1 MIHLTTKNN
10 LKSSFSSILG
20 LVLII
25 AGIVLL
31 SACSKSDNNDQQ
43 PTACAIRAAYKND
56 SSATQRAQMIAFCN
70 NNGITYTIHP
80 SGILYQ
86 IITPGDTAKPNL
98 CASLTMTY
106 TGKLMTGI
114 QFDKGTIT
122 YQIGYLSS
130 IYLYKSLLMKTG
142 IQFDKGTITY
152 PLKDLIVGWQIAVP
166 LIGKGGKIKMVIPSS
181 LAYGPNANGS
191 IPANSPLYFEMSI
204 D

>member
-1 MIHLTTKNN
+1 MIHLTPKNT
-10 LKSSFSSILG
+10 LKTSYSSIISLF
-20 LVLII
+20 LII
-25 AGIVLL
+25 AGIALL
-31 SACSKSDNNDQQ
+31 TACNKSDNNDPQS
-43 PTACAIRAAYKND
+43 TACAIKASYTND
-56 SSATQRAQMIAFCN
+56 SNAAQRAQMIAFCN

-98 CASLTMTY
+98 CNSLTMTY
-106 TGKLMTGI
+106 AGKLM
-114 QFDKGTIT
+114 
-122 YQIGYLSS
+122 
-130 IYLYKSLLMKTG
+130 TG

>member
-1 MIHLTTKNN
+1 MIHLTPKNN
-10 LKSSFSSILG
+10 LKTSLSTFLSLFLL
-20 LVLII
+20 LVGI
-25 AGIVLL
+25 ALL
-31 SACSKSDNNDQQ
+31 SACSKSDKTDPQS
-43 PTACAIRAAYKND
+43 TACAVKAEYKND
-56 SSATQRAQMIAFCN
+56 SSATQRALMVAYCN

-98 CASLTMTY
+98 CTSLTMTY

-122 YQIGYLSS
+122 YA
-130 IYLYKSLLMKTG
+130 
-142 IQFDKGTITY
+142 
-152 PLKDLIVGWQIAVP
+152 LKDLIVGWQIAVP

-191 IPANSPLYFEMSI
+191 IPANSPLYFEMNI

>member
-1 MIHLTTKNN
+1 MIHLTSKNN
-10 LKSSFSSILG
+10 LKTSLSTFLSLFIL
-20 LVLII
+20 LVGI
-25 AGIVLL
+25 ALL
-31 SACSKSDNNDQQ
+31 SACSKSDKTDPQS
-43 PTACAIRAAYKND
+43 TACAVKAEYKND
-56 SSATQRAQMIAFCN
+56 SSATQRALMVAYCN

-98 CASLTMTY
+98 CTSLTMTY
-106 TGKLMTGI
+106 TGKLM
-114 QFDKGTIT
+114 
-122 YQIGYLSS
+122 
-130 IYLYKSLLMKTG
+130 TG

-191 IPANSPLYFEMSI
+191 IPANSPLYFEMNI

>member
-1 MIHLTTKNN
+1 MIQTTPKNT
-10 LKSSFSSILG
+10 LKTSYSSIISLF
-20 LVLII
+20 LII

-31 SACSKSDNNDQQ
+31 LACSKSDSNDPQSN
-43 PTACAIRAAYKND
+43 ACNISASYKND

-122 YQIGYLSS
+122 Y
-130 IYLYKSLLMKTG
+130 
-142 IQFDKGTITY
+142 

>member
-31 SACSKSDNNDQQ
+31 SACSKSDTNDQQ

-122 YQIGYLSS
+122 Y
-130 IYLYKSLLMKTG
+130 
-142 IQFDKGTITY
+142 

>member
-1 MIHLTTKNN
+1 MIQISPKNKLKISLYNLMSLLFIYLLLT
-10 LKSSFSSILG
+10 
-20 LVLII
+20 LV
-25 AGIVLL
+25 
-31 SACSKSDNNDQQ
+31 SACSKSDTNDQQ
-43 PTACAIRAAYKND
+43 STACNVKAQYTND
-56 SSATQRAQMIAFCN
+56 NSATQRALMEAFCN
-70 NNGITYTIHP
+70 NNGITYTVHP

-86 IITPGDTAKPNL
+86 IMTPGDTAKPNL
-98 CASLTMTY
+98 CTSLTMTY
-106 TGKLMTGI
+106 TGKLM
-114 QFDKGTIT
+114 
-122 YQIGYLSS
+122 
-130 IYLYKSLLMKTG
+130 TG

>member
-1 MIHLTTKNN
+1 MIHLTPKNN
-10 LKSSFSSILG
+10 LKTSNSSILIFF
-20 LVLII
+20 LLI
-25 AGIVLL
+25 AGIALL
-31 SACSKSDNNDQQ
+31 SACSKSDKNDPQSI
-43 PTACAIRAAYKND
+43 ACAIRAEYKND
-56 SSATQRAQMIAFCN
+56 SNATQRAQMIAFCT

-98 CASLTMTY
+98 CNSLTMTY

-122 YQIGYLSS
+122 
-130 IYLYKSLLMKTG
+130 
-142 IQFDKGTITY
+142 F

>member
-1 MIHLTTKNN
+1 MIHLTPKNN
-10 LKSSFSSILG
+10 LKTSLSGFSILFLFLLG
-20 LVLII
+20 I
-25 AGIVLL
+25 ALFT
-31 SACSKSDNNDQQ
+31 ACSKSDKND
-43 PTACAIRAAYKND
+43 PPSTSTSTACTLTAQYKND
-56 SSATQRAQMIAFCN
+56 SSATQRALMIAYCN

-98 CASLTMTY
+98 CNSLTMTY

-122 YQIGYLSS
+122 YA
-130 IYLYKSLLMKTG
+130 
-142 IQFDKGTITY
+142 
-152 PLKDLIVGWQIAVP
+152 LKDLIVGWQIAVP

-181 LAYGPNANGS
+181 LGYGPNANGS
-191 IPANSPLYFEMSI
+191 IPANSPLYFEMSL

>member
-1 MIHLTTKNN
+1 MIQISPKNKLKISLYNLMSLLFIYLLLT
-10 LKSSFSSILG
+10 LQ
-20 LVLII
+20 
-25 AGIVLL
+25 
-31 SACSKSDNNDQQ
+31 SACSKSDKNEPQS
-43 PTACAIRAAYKND
+43 TACTLTATYKND
-56 SSATQRAQMIAFCN
+56 SSAAQRALMEAYCN
-70 NNGITYTIHP
+70 NNGITYTVHP

-98 CASLTMTY
+98 CTSLTMTY

-122 YQIGYLSS
+122 Y
-130 IYLYKSLLMKTG
+130 
-142 IQFDKGTITY
+142 
-152 PLKDLIVGWQIAVP
+152 PLKDLIVGWQIGVP

-181 LAYGPNANGS
+181 LAYGSNPNGG

>member
-1 MIHLTTKNN
+1 MIHLTPKNN
-10 LKSSFSSILG
+10 LRTSLSSFLSLFLL
-20 LVLII
+20 LVGI
-25 AGIVLL
+25 ALL
-31 SACSKSDNNDQQ
+31 SACNKSDNNDPQS
-43 PTACAIRAAYKND
+43 TACAIKASYTND
-56 SSATQRAQMIAFCN
+56 SNAAQRAQMIAFCN

-86 IITPGDTAKPNL
+86 IITPGDTAKPDL
-98 CASLTMTY
+98 CTSLTMTY
-106 TGKLMTGI
+106 TGKLM
-114 QFDKGTIT
+114 
-122 YQIGYLSS
+122 
-130 IYLYKSLLMKTG
+130 TG

>member
-1 MIHLTTKNN
+1 MIQSTLKNTQ
-10 LKSSFSSILG
+10 KTSYSSIFSLF
-20 LVLII
+20 LII
-25 AGIVLL
+25 AGIALL
-31 SACSKSDNNDQQ
+31 SACSKSDNNDTKS
-43 PTACAIRAAYKND
+43 TACTVKAQYTNY

-98 CASLTMTY
+98 CSSLTMTY
-106 TGKLMTGI
+106 AGKLM
-114 QFDKGTIT
+114 
-122 YQIGYLSS
+122 
-130 IYLYKSLLMKTG
+130 TG

>member
-1 MIHLTTKNN
+1 MILSRSKNT
-10 LKSSFSSILG
+10 LKTSYSSILS
-20 LVLII
+20 LFLII
-25 AGIVLL
+25 AGIALF

-43 PTACAIRAAYKND
+43 TTACAIRASYKND
-56 SSATQRAQMIAFCN
+56 SSAAQRAQMIAFCN

-98 CASLTMTY
+98 CTSLTMTY
-106 TGKLMTGI
+106 TGKLM
-114 QFDKGTIT
+114 
-122 YQIGYLSS
+122 
-130 IYLYKSLLMKTG
+130 TG

-181 LAYGPNANGS
+181 LAYGVEGRPGIPSNA
-191 IPANSPLYFEMSI
+191 PLYFEMSLN
-204 D
+204 

>member
-1 MIHLTTKNN
+1 MIQTTPKNT
-10 LKSSFSSILG
+10 LKTSYSSILS
-20 LVLII
+20 LFLII
-25 AGIVLL
+25 AGIALL
-31 SACSKSDNNDQQ
+31 SACSKTDNTDPN
-43 PTACAIRAAYKND
+43 ACSVKAQYVND

-98 CASLTMTY
+98 CNSLTMTY
-106 TGKLMTGI
+106 AGKLM
-114 QFDKGTIT
+114 
-122 YQIGYLSS
+122 
-130 IYLYKSLLMKTG
+130 TG

>member
-1 MIHLTTKNN
+1 MIQSTPKNTQ
-10 LKSSFSSILG
+10 KTSYSSIINLF
-20 LVLII
+20 LII
-25 AGIVLL
+25 AVIALL
-31 SACSKSDNNDQQ
+31 SACNKSDNNDPQS
-43 PTACAIRAAYKND
+43 TACTINASYKND

-86 IITPGDTAKPNL
+86 ITASGDTAKPNL
-98 CASLTMTY
+98 CTSLTMTY

-122 YQIGYLSS
+122 
-130 IYLYKSLLMKTG
+130 
-142 IQFDKGTITY
+142 F

-181 LAYGPNANGS
+181 LAYGPNPNGS